1 MYTVLFFILNTNMFC
16 KIWRK
21 KRNCFEKMIFTF
33 FLKMVDGSIDLIYQI
48 KDAIFS
54 GGFFVQRNV
63 SFNCFFQRQ
72 MQ

>member
-1 MYTVLFFILNTNMFC
+1 
-16 KIWRK
+16 
-21 KRNCFEKMIFTF
+21 MIFDIIF
-33 FLKMVDGSIDLIYQI
+33 FLKMVDGRIVLIFQI
-48 KDAIFS
+48 KDAILS